1 MIDIKLTYR
10 KIRML
15 IGAGEEGSAIIEF
28 GISMGLLML
37 MLLGMAELARV
48 AYAAIEVS
56 SAAHS
61 AAQFASWKG
70 AAASNS
76 GGIANAASVN
86 SDFPIS
92 VSSVAVS
99 CVCADATFTPSS
111 CSDNT
116 TCTKNNTAMVETVTV
131 QTQVSFSPL
140 IHYPGGPTTYTLKG
154 SDTQTV
160 SNQ

>member
-1 MIDIKLTYR
+1 MDIKKTSWKLR
-10 KIRML
+10 KLMCAR
-15 IGAGEEGSAIIEF
+15 EEGSAIIEL
-28 GISMGLLML
+28 GISMPLLML
-37 MLLGMAELARV
+37 MLLGMGELARV

-61 AAQFASWKG
+61 AAQFASWKS
-70 AAASNS
+70 AAASNA
-76 GGIANAASVN
+76 GGISNAATAN
-86 SDFPIS
+86 SDLPIS

-99 CVCADATFTPSS
+99 CVCANGATPSS

-116 TCTKNNTAMVETVTV
+116 TCTNANTAMIETVTV
-131 QTQVSFSPL
+131 QTRVSFSPL
-140 IHYPGGPTTYTLKG
+140 IHYPGGPTTYTLRG

>member
-1 MIDIKLTYR
+1 MIDIKRTYR
-10 KIRML
+10 KTRML
-15 IGAGEEGSAIIEF
+15 IDAGEEGSAIIEF

-56 SAAHS
+56 SAAHA
-61 AAQFASWKG
+61 AAQFASWKS

-76 GGIANAASVN
+76 GGITNAATAN
-86 SDFPIS
+86 SDLPIS

-99 CVCADATFTPSS
+99 CVCADTSLTPSS
-111 CSDNT
+111 CSDNK
-116 TCTKNNTAMVETVTV
+116 TCTKGNSAMIETVTV

-140 IHYPGGPTTYTLKG
+140 IHYPGGPTTYTLQG

>member
-1 MIDIKLTYR
+1 MIDIQKSYR
-10 KIRML
+10 KLRKL

-28 GISMGLLML
+28 GISMPLLLL
-37 MLLGMAELARV
+37 MLLGMGELARV

-61 AAQFASWKG
+61 AAQFASWKS
-70 AAASNS
+70 AAASNT
-76 GGIANAASVN
+76 GGISNAATAN
-86 SDFPIS
+86 SDLPIT
-92 VSSVAVS
+92 VSSVSVS
-99 CVCADATFTPSS
+99 CVCANGTVPSS
-111 CSDNT
+111 CSDNS
-116 TCTKNNTAMVETVTV
+116 TCTSANTAMIETVTV

-140 IHYPGGPTTYTLKG
+140 IHYPGGPTSYTLQG

>member
-15 IGAGEEGSAIIEF
+15 IDAREEGSAIIEL
-28 GISMGLLML
+28 GVSMGLLML

-56 SAAHS
+56 GAAHS
-61 AAQFASWKG
+61 AAQFASWKS
-70 AAASNS
+70 AAASNA
-76 GGIANAASVN
+76 GGISNAAAAN
-86 SDFPIS
+86 SDLPIT
-92 VSSVAVS
+92 VSSVSVS
-99 CVCADATFTPSS
+99 CVCANGATPSS
-111 CSDNT
+111 CSDNK
-116 TCTKNNTAMVETVTV
+116 TCKNANTAMIETVTV

-140 IHYPGGPTTYTLKG
+140 IHYPGGPTVYTLQG